1 MFQFSSPLRAAKY
14 VGLLGLV
21 LPWVAYADMVDDS
34 QLSLT
39 ARNLYLNRNFTNKN
53 PEFSK
58 IGNWS
63 QGLDLQFKSGYSD
76 TPLAVG
82 LDVDGQYALRLDA
95 HGNDGSLPYNP
106 MTEKTAKDY
115 SRAGATLKMRY
126 SKTELKVG
134 DYKPFLP
141 VASNDP
147 SRQLDTIYQGL
158 VLESKEL
165 DNLTLTGGRFWSAVT
180 RQSSDHEPFYRNGT
194 SNSDSSKGLDFA
206 GATYSFLPNLE
217 ATYFYGVMHDLYQQ
231 HYAGL
236 KQTQDLGG
244 GYSLKTEL
252 GYFNN
257 SNDGDARGGTVDN
270 RSYSGSMSVSK
281 NGHLVGVAYERMLGD
296 TGYPIINGYIP
307 QPFLPNFAGLGF
319 WNAGERSWSVRYGYN
334 FATLGIPGLAL
345 LARYIKGTDIDRG
358 AGLADGSESER
369 DVWATYVVQTG
380 PLKGLSFD
388 FKNIHVQQQYGNDY
402 DEFRLATSYTWR
414 FW

>member
-1 MFQFSSPLRAAKY
+1 MFQSRSSLHVMKY
-14 VGLLGLV
+14 AGLLGLAF
-21 LPWVAYADMVDDS
+21 PWAVHADVIDDS
-34 QLSLT
+34 HLSLT
-39 ARNLYLNRNFTNKN
+39 GRNLYLNRNFTNKD
-53 PEFSK
+53 PAFSK

-63 QGLDLQFKSGYSD
+63 QGFDLQFKSGYTD

-106 MTEKTAKDY
+106 VTEKTAKDY

-147 SRQLDTIYQGL
+147 SRQLDTIYQGA
-158 VLESKEL
+158 VLESKEV

-180 RQSSDHEPFYRNGT
+180 RQSSNHEQFYRNGT
-194 SNSDSSKGLDFA
+194 PDSDDSMGLDFG
-206 GATYSFLPNLE
+206 GATYALRPNLE
-217 ATYFYGVMHDLYQQ
+217 ATYFYGVMHDIYRQ
-231 HYAGL
+231 HYAGF
-236 KQTQDLGG
+236 KHTGDLGAS
-244 GYSLKTEL
+244 YKLKTEL

-257 SNDGDARGGTVDN
+257 SEDGDARGGEVDN
-270 RSYSGSMSVSK
+270 RSYSASMIVSHS
-281 NGHLVGVAYERMLGD
+281 GHQFGVAYERMLGE
-296 TGYPIINGYIP
+296 TGYPNINGYIP

-319 WNAGERSWSVRYGYN
+319 WNAGERSWSVRYGYD
-334 FATLGIPGLAL
+334 FAAAGLPGLTL
-345 LARYIKGTDIDRG
+345 LTRYIKGTDIDRG
-358 AGLADGSESER
+358 QGLADGRESER
-369 DVWATYVVQTG
+369 DIWATYVVQSG
-380 PLKGLSFD
+380 PLQGLSFD